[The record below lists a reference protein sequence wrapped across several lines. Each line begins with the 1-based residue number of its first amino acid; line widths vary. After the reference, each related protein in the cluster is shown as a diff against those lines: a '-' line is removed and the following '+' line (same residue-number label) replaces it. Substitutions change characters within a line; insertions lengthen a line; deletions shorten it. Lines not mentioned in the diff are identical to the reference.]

1 VNFTWLK
8 PAYFPFI
15 IFVSA
20 FYSLKIIIPFS
31 FLIPLLELRTFLVKE
46 TFVGEIAFSFFLI
59 LTAATS
65 SLIYRRL
72 RNEKQKA
79 VSELEKIKS
88 SAREISPESEM
99 GSLDSNEVISHCF
112 AAMLRTDEEIKELLL
127 TIRQAVLADSAN
139 LFVSY
144 DNSYTLRCSTED
156 NSDIE
161 ITGKG
166 MVSASIRDKKP
177 FFSGDLD
184 EKAAE
189 AGYTKNTKISSL
201 IVFPI
206 MDGPVSIG
214 LLTVDSSRYQAFSET
229 DKDTVQM
236 FAKQLVR
243 ILERERIYMLIKRD
257 VSVLKIL
264 KDGSANLAAS
274 LDINV
279 IAQSLCSV
287 AENIAGSQVF
297 FFLLDSQGFEL
308 KYHTGVFTGEKKQ
321 SHFKGTIINFA
332 IENKQR
338 HYVSDTTEYRIPVMP
353 FATKNVRSVIA
364 VPMLYKNEIL
374 GVFVMLSEKRNFID
388 MFQIRLLEVLCNQAS
403 ITIANAKLYAKI
415 EKLATTDGLTGLYN
429 HRRFQEMLSEEFK
442 RLNRYPSPVSLILV
456 DIDYFK
462 KVNDACG
469 HPVGDLVLKGVSEII
484 REEIRDI
491 DVPARYGGEEFAVI
505 LPGADTESSKIIA
518 ERLRKAVMDKTFPL
532 DGKSLKVTISL
543 GIATAP
549 VDAKYKEELIE
560 KTDQAL
566 YHAKHSG
573 RNQSVSW
580 GDMQ

>member
-1 VNFTWLK
+1 MGSPLRQVLQGRGDQKGKSFRLKRSISLFFPVSTWLGLLLNFPVTKPGLWFSVSAVTIIITSALHFLAKRREFSIEFLFSLALLYAGFSAAVNFTWLK

-287 AENIAGSQVF
+287 AENIAGSQ
-297 FFLLDSQGFEL
+297 E
-308 KYHTGVFTGEKKQ
+308 
-321 SHFKGTIINFA
+321 
-332 IENKQR
+332 
-338 HYVSDTTEYRIPVMP
+338 
-353 FATKNVRSVIA
+353 
-364 VPMLYKNEIL
+364 
-374 GVFVMLSEKRNFID
+374 
-388 MFQIRLLEVLCNQAS
+388 
-403 ITIANAKLYAKI
+403 
-415 EKLATTDGLTGLYN
+415 
-429 HRRFQEMLSEEFK
+429 
-442 RLNRYPSPVSLILV
+442 
-456 DIDYFK
+456 
-462 KVNDACG
+462 
-469 HPVGDLVLKGVSEII
+469 
-484 REEIRDI
+484 
-491 DVPARYGGEEFAVI
+491 
-505 LPGADTESSKIIA
+505 
-518 ERLRKAVMDKTFPL
+518 
-532 DGKSLKVTISL
+532 
-543 GIATAP
+543 
-549 VDAKYKEELIE
+549 
-560 KTDQAL
+560 
-566 YHAKHSG
+566 
-573 RNQSVSW
+573 
-580 GDMQ
+580 